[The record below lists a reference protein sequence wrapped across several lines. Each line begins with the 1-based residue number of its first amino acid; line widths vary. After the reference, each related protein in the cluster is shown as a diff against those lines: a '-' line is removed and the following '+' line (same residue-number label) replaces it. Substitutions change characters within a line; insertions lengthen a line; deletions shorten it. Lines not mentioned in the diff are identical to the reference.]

1 MKKTLNKRIVT
12 ACVISFVFMI
22 VVVYFLQS
30 RVMINDALET
40 EKIRVSDVID
50 KLQSNEEE
58 IAELTEQLNSDYIA
72 KSDVFAEMIRL
83 NPNIIHNQQ
92 VLDNIA
98 KMLDVEELHVT
109 DDKGVIRW
117 GTVERYFGFDFLSS
131 EQTKEFMPILDNPTL
146 KMAQE
151 AQPSGTEGKY
161 FQYVSVARTDEKGI
175 VQVGIT
181 PTRLQK
187 KIEDNSIDNVL
198 GSVAVGKNGYIIAV
212 EKNDNTVAAHKNNSL
227 IGKDAD
233 SIGLNE
239 KLLKA
244 GSNGFVKIDGEKVC
258 CYTGESDDYYLV
270 AAMSSEEVYDGRAA
284 LLAVF
289 VIAIVIMLSVIMVL
303 INSTIQNIVIKGM
316 DALVEDMNIIS
327 GGDLDVSVDVRT
339 CPEYVTLSDG
349 INEMLDSIKK
359 NMNESLKL
367 NDEHIHLFKEVNMI
381 SGDIGKQSSEM
392 QDIAMKLS
400 SGSTTQAATVEEISA
415 SFGDIANKIAGSA
428 KTAKEAS
435 TISDKTTAH
444 LDQGAAMLAELQNA
458 MVKIE
463 NASDKISNIVKT
475 IDEIAFQTNILAL
488 NATVE
493 AARAGEHGKGFAV
506 VSDEVRVLAN
516 KCAAATQN
524 TSELIEQTKDAV
536 DEGAKIAVNTAEKI
550 NAMMQGIAEA
560 NKLID
565 DIAEVAEEQATEF
578 AQISESMNQIT
589 DVVQQNAAISAEA
602 ETTARLLDRQAQ
614 QLRALFE

>member
-1 MKKTLNKRIVT
+1 MKKTLNKRIIT
-12 ACVISFVFMI
+12 ACIISFIFML
-22 VVVYFLQS
+22 VVVYFVQS
-30 RVMINDALET
+30 GVMKSNALET
-40 EKIRVSDVID
+40 EKIRIADVID
-50 KLQSNEEE
+50 KLESNDEE
-58 IAELTEQLNSDYIA
+58 IAELTKQLNSDYIA
-72 KSDVFAEMIRL
+72 KADTFAEMIRL
-83 NPNIIHNQQ
+83 NPDIIHNQQ
-92 VLDNIA
+92 TLDSIA

-117 GTVERYFGFDFLSS
+117 GTVEAYFGFDFSQS
-131 EQTKEFMPILDNPTL
+131 DQAKEFMPILDNASI
-146 KMAQE
+146 KIAQE
-151 AQPSGTEGKY
+151 AQPNGTEGKY
-161 FQYVSVARTDEKGI
+161 FQYVSVARTDKNGI

-181 PTRLQK
+181 PTRLQN
-187 KIEDNSIDNVL
+187 KIENNSIANVL
-198 GSVAVGKNGYIIAV
+198 GNIAVGKKGYVFAV
-212 EKNDNTVAAHKNNSL
+212 SKADGTIAAHRNSSL
-227 IGKDAD
+227 MGKTAD
-233 SIGLNE
+233 EVGLGD

-244 GSNGFVKIDGEKVC
+244 DENGFAKLDGEKVY
-258 CYTGESDDYYLV
+258 CYTGESDDYLLI
-270 AAMSSEEVYDGRAA
+270 AALSVNEVYEGRTA

-289 VIAIVIMLSVIMVL
+289 IVAIVIMLLVVMLL

-327 GGDLDVSVDVRT
+327 SGNLDVPVDVRT
-339 CPEYVTLSDG
+339 CPEYATLSDG
-349 INEMLDSIKK
+349 INEMLENIKK
-359 NMNESLKL
+359 NMNESMKL
-367 NDEHIHLFKEVNMI
+367 NDEHIHLFKEVNSI
-381 SGDIGKQSSEM
+381 SGDIGVQSAEM

-400 SGSTTQAATVEEISA
+400 SGSMTQAATVEEISA

-435 TISDKTTAH
+435 AISDKTTAH
-444 LDQGAAMLAELQNA
+444 LDQGAAMLVELQKA

-524 TSELIEQTKDAV
+524 TSELIEQTKEAV
-536 DEGAKIAVNTAEKI
+536 DDGARIAANTSEKI
-550 NAMMQGIAEA
+550 NAMMRGIEES

-565 DIAEVAEEQATEF
+565 DIAAVAEEQAAEF
-578 AQISESMNQIT
+578 AQISDSMNQIT
-589 DVVQQNAAISAEA
+589 NVVQQNAAISAEA
-602 ETTARLLDRQAQ
+602 ETTARLLDTQAQ